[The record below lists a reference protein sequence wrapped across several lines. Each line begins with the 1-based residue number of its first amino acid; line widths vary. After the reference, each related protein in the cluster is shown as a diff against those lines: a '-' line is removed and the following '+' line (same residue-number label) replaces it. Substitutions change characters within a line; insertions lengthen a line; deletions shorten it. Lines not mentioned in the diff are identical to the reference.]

1 MQVINPSNNID
12 DLLDAFFNK
21 ITTWI
26 VCSGFVEHD
35 LDRQNIEEILEQG
48 PEEIKARSSEDLL
61 IDTFSLYRYLDLLQA
76 ECNHQR
82 MVLEYAESS
91 ILNLISGVLNKF
103 GDQYTK
109 YDVRYNMAVRADPMC
124 SELMKLVLVSKARIT
139 ESDGRIYNVKKMTEI
154 LEQLAKKKMYMERVN

>member
-1 MQVINPSNNID
+1 MQVINPSKDMD

-21 ITTWI
+21 IDTW
-26 VCSGFVEHD
+26 VVHSGFVEHD
-35 LDRQNIEEILEQG
+35 LDKDEISEILGRG
-48 PEEIKARSSEDLL
+48 PEEIIGRSSEDLL
-61 IDTFSLYRYLDLLQA
+61 LDTFSLYRYLDLLQA